1 MSLGKRNPGPRSIM
15 CKGPEAR
22 RQGQAAVAVVQ
33 DTKER
38 GGWWTLHA
46 FDGFRL
52 KFWFPF
58 VKLSDAITT
67 NVHLLKKSQ

>member
-1 MSLGKRNPGPRSIM
+1 M

-22 RQGQAAVAVVQ
+22 RQGQVPVAVVQ
-33 DTKER
+33 DIKER
-38 GGWWTLHA
+38 GGWWTLNA

-58 VKLSDAITT
+58 VKLSDAITM